1 MRILTE
7 YLKKWNIPLSDTQV
21 RQFKDY
27 YDILI
32 RQNEVMNLTAITES
46 EEVQEKHFLDSL
58 ALSQVIS
65 LRGDESLIDIGTGA
79 GFPGIPLKIVFP
91 EMQIVLADALQKR
104 VGFLNEVIGRLS
116 LRGISA
122 VHARAE
128 DLGHDPAY
136 RESFDLCVS
145 RAVASLNLLSEY
157 CLPLVKQGGLFAA
170 YKSVNVREEADRA
183 WHAITELGGGPAGIH
198 ELTLGPSNL
207 PRTFVIIQKN
217 GTTPEKYPRAKAKK
231 KPL

>member
-7 YLKKWNIPLSDTQV
+7 YLEKWNITLSESQV
-21 RQFKDY
+21 QQFEDY
-27 YDILI
+27 YELLI
-32 RQNEVMNLTAITES
+32 RRNEVMNLTAITDRA
-46 EEVQEKHFLDSL
+46 EVQEKHFLDSL
-58 ALSQVIS
+58 ALTLAVP

-79 GFPGIPLKIVFP
+79 GFPGIPLKIAFP
-91 EMQIVLADALQKR
+91 EMKIILADALHKR
-104 VGFLNEVIGRLS
+104 VGFLNEVIDRLS
-116 LRGISA
+116 LDGITA

-145 RAVASLNLLSEY
+145 RAVAPLNLLSEY
-157 CLPLVKQGGLFAA
+157 CLPLVKRGGLFAA
-170 YKSVNVREEADRA
+170 YKSVNVREEAEQAGRA
-183 WHAITELGGGPAGIH
+183 FTELGGGPARIS

-207 PRTFVIIQKN
+207 PRSFVIVPKT